1 MLPAPETETSPARQ
15 NSSRAVTIR
24 RSLAGNCLLL
34 HDATQGMRSA
44 ARHDVGRA
52 CAAGALKPHA
62 PWVLPNGGPPPAR
75 RTSSRTP
82 RMWVPLDLSDNAT
95 VSDRS
100 IQDSPTSALSMIL
113 AFVTVARSHN
123 RRQKSSAARSAA
135 PPCGSLHTP
144 RGCRRRI
151 RLLLPR

>member
-62 PWVLPNGGPPPAR
+62 PPPAR